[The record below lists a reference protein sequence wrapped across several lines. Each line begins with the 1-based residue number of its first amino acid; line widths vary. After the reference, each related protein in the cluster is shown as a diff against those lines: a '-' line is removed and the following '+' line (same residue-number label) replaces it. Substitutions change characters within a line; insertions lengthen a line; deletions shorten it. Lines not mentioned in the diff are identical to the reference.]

1 MYSIKVRE
9 NILIAH
15 SLPGEVFGPAQNMHG
30 ATYLVDAEFFT
41 DKLNEYNIIM
51 DLGVVM
57 KILKETLKVYNYKNL
72 DEVEEFKN
80 IITSTEFLAKNIF
93 DKILNKLKSDYPND
107 YKILKKIKISLQ
119 ESNRFSICHLGN
131 VNNQNKLSVFQ
142 ANNLIIHVDIL
153 DLIDTYKN
161 TIFKKITK

>member
-51 DLGVVM
+51 DLGVVTT
-57 KILKETLKVYNYKNL
+57 ILKDTLKVYNYKNL
-72 DEVEEFKN
+72 DEVNEFKN
-80 IITSTEFLAKNIF
+80 IITSTEFLAKNIWQ
-93 DKILNKLKSDYPND
+93 NHYPDD

-119 ESNRFSICHLGN
+119 ESN
-131 VNNQNKLSVFQ
+131 V
-142 ANNLIIHVDIL
+142 AWA
-153 DLIDTYKN
+153 TYEQQIN
-161 TIFKKITK
+161 

>member
-51 DLGVVM
+51 DLGVVTT
-57 KILKETLKVYNYKNL
+57 ILKDTLKIYNYKNL
-72 DEVEEFKN
+72 DEVDEFKG
-80 IITSTEFLAKNIF
+80 IITSTEFLAKNICE
-93 DKILNKLKSDYPND
+93 KILNKLQNNYPDD
-107 YKILKKIKISLQ
+107 YKVLKKIKISLQ
-119 ESNRFSICHLGN
+119 ESN
-131 VNNQNKLSVFQ
+131 V
-142 ANNLIIHVDIL
+142 AWA
-153 DLIDTYKN
+153 TYEQQIN
-161 TIFKKITK
+161 

>member
-51 DLGVVM
+51 DLGVVTT
-57 KILKETLKVYNYKNL
+57 ILKDTLKVYNYKNL
-72 DEVEEFKN
+72 DEVDEFKD
-80 IITSTEFLAKNIF
+80 IITSTEFLAKNICE
-93 DKILNKLKSDYPND
+93 KIINKIQNNYPDD

-119 ESNRFSICHLGN
+119 ESN
-131 VNNQNKLSVFQ
+131 V
-142 ANNLIIHVDIL
+142 AWA
-153 DLIDTYKN
+153 TYEQQIN
-161 TIFKKITK
+161 

>member
-30 ATYLVDAEFFT
+30 ATYLVDVEFFT

-93 DKILNKLKSDYPND
+93 DKILNKLKSDYPYD

-119 ESNRFSICHLGN
+119 ESN
-131 VNNQNKLSVFQ
+131 V
-142 ANNLIIHVDIL
+142 AWA
-153 DLIDTYKN
+153 TYEQQIN
-161 TIFKKITK
+161 

>member
-51 DLGVVM
+51 DLGVVTT
-57 KILKETLKVYNYKNL
+57 ILKETLKVYNYKNL
-72 DEVEEFKN
+72 DEVDEFKN
-80 IITSTEFLAKNIF
+80 IITSTEFLAKNICE
-93 DKILNKLKSDYPND
+93 KILNKLQNYYPDD

-119 ESNRFSICHLGN
+119 ESN
-131 VNNQNKLSVFQ
+131 V
-142 ANNLIIHVDIL
+142 AWA
-153 DLIDTYKN
+153 TYEQQ
-161 TIFKKITK
+161 IS